1 LIKSL
6 YSAASGMLGQQVRQE
21 AVANN
26 IANATTVGYKK
37 SIPALRGFY
46 QIYLDAVGAGLLERG
61 NVPGGGMLMDA
72 TANDFSQGSIHR
84 TGQPLDAAI
93 DGPGFFVV
101 QDTSGSSYYTRNGH
115 FALNENGELVAENG
129 HTVQGEGGAI
139 TATGSNVM
147 ITGDGR
153 VLVDGTES
161 GTLRIVTFQDPR
173 ALTRVGDTLF
183 AAPDNAVP
191 ELATNVTVVP
201 EALESSNV
209 LLAKEMLDMLVTSRN
224 FEANQRV
231 ILSVDRILDRTIN
244 DVGRV

>member
-6 YSAASGMLGQQVRQE
+6 YSAASGMIGQQVRQE

-37 SIPALRGFY
+37 AVPALKGFY
-46 QIYLDAVGAGLLERG
+46 QIYMDAVGAALLERG
-61 NVPGGGMLMDA
+61 DVPGGGMLMDA
-72 TANDFSQGSIHR
+72 TASDFSQGNIRR
-84 TGQPLDAAI
+84 TGEPLDAAI
-93 DGPGFFVV
+93 DGLGFFVV
-101 QDTSGSSYYTRNGH
+101 EDPAGTTFYTRNGH
-115 FALNENGELVAENG
+115 FALNQDGELVTENG
-129 HTVQGEGGAI
+129 YTVQGEGGAI

-153 VLVDGTES
+153 VLVDGLAS
-161 GTLRIVTFQDPR
+161 GTLSVVTFADPR
-173 ALTRVGDTLF
+173 VLTRVGDTLF
-183 AAPDNAVP
+183 AAPPNAEPGIAETVS
-191 ELATNVTVVP
+191 VVP
-201 EALESSNV
+201 EALESSNISV
-209 LLAKEMLDMLVTSRN
+209 AKEMLEMLVTSRN